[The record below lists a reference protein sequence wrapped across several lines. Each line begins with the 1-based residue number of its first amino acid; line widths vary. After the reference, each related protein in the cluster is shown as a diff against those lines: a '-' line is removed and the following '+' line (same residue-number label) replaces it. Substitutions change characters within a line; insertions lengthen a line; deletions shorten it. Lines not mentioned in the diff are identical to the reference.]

1 MTAVSNTTVKLSFT
15 EDEQLVIRE
24 MSESDVQEFNLISQG
39 IAKSLV
45 VLFNFFFYM
54 NMYG

>member
-45 VLFNFFFYM
+45 VLFNFFFT
-54 NMYG
+54 